1 MGRHAPVCY
10 GFHHYNGGLMFQ
22 EIGDFLNPAEVARL
36 VQLSAQLNFVEG
48 RLSNPAN
55 ITKINLQADQS
66 DPRYTESAQI
76 VVEAFQRCR
85 PFREFAFPKRI
96 APPLLSR
103 YEAGMKYGA
112 HADTAFMAINAQ
124 SGAYQLRSDLSCTIF
139 LNDPASYEG
148 GELVLHMGTMPI
160 KIKGAPGEAFIYPST
175 LLHEVRPVTSGTR
188 LVSIT
193 FIESLIPEERR
204 RNMLFE
210 IQDVLA
216 LEGLKMDYVSRVRL
230 EVVAQNLKRLWS
242 VT

>member
-1 MGRHAPVCY
+1 
-10 GFHHYNGGLMFQ
+10 MFQ
-22 EIGDFLNPAEVARL
+22 EIRDFLNPAEVARL
-36 VQLSAQLNFVEG
+36 VQLAGQLNFVEG
-48 RLSNPAN
+48 RLTNPAN
-55 ITKINLQADQS
+55 TTKVNLQADQS
-66 DPRYTESAQI
+66 DPRYVESAQI

-85 PFREFAFPKRI
+85 PFREFAFPKRV

-124 SGAYQLRSDLSCTIF
+124 SSAYQLRSDLSCTVF
-139 LNDPASYEG
+139 LNDPAGYEG
-148 GELVLHMGTMPI
+148 GELLLHMGTMPI
-160 KIKGAPGEAFIYPST
+160 TIKGAPGEAFVYPST

-193 FIESLIPEERR
+193 FIESLIPEERQ

-216 LEGLKMDYVSRVRL
+216 TEGLKMDYVSRVRL
-230 EVVAQNLKRLWS
+230 EVVVQNLKRLWS
-242 VT
+242 VA